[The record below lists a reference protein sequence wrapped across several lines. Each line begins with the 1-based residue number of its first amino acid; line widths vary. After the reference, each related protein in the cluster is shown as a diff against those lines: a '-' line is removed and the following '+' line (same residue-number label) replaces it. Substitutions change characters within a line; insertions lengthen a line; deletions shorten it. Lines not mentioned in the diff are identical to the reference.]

1 MTLLVIED
9 GTGITGA
16 NSWATV
22 EEADADAASALYP
35 EGWTDTLPTEQ
46 KEQALILAASMVSTG
61 PVWKYPPLTSTQG
74 LAVPLL
80 APVYDCRGAVVEI
93 PTQLALVKKTQIDLA
108 RQVLTGNPFPPP
120 AYGSATGG
128 GVIISESNS
137 VGSLSTS
144 VTYQEGTAKYVSPF
158 PPGSLRYLEQACLV
172 EPLPLP
178 AQGTRAR
185 SVLRTY

>member
-1 MTLLVIED
+1 MTLLVIES
-9 GTGITGA
+9 GIGVPGA

-22 EEADADAASALYP
+22 AEADADAASALYP
-35 EGWTDTLPTEQ
+35 EGWTDDLPVVQ
-46 KEQALILAASMVSTG
+46 KEQALILAASMISIG
-61 PVWKYPPLTSTQG
+61 PTWKYPPLTSTQG

-80 APVYDCRGAVVEI
+80 NPLDCRGTPVDV

-120 AYGSATGG
+120 AYGSRTGA

-144 VTYQEGTAKYVSPF
+144 VTYQEGTARYVHPF
-158 PPGSLRYLEQACLV
+158 PPGSLRYLEQYCLV
-172 EPLPLP
+172 EKQIVNP
-178 AQGTRAR
+178 AGTRAR
-185 SVLRTY
+185 TVMRTY

>member
-1 MTLLVIED
+1 MTLLVIE
-9 GTGITGA
+9 TGEGIPGA

-22 EEADADAASALYP
+22 AEADQDANSALYP
-35 EGWTDTLPTEQ
+35 EGWTDDLPVTQ
-46 KEQALILAASMVSTG
+46 KEQALILAASMVSSG
-61 PVWKYPPLTSTQG
+61 PTWKYPPLTSTQG

-80 APVYDCRGAVVEI
+80 NPLDCRGTPVDV

-120 AYGSATGG
+120 NYGSPTGA

-144 VTYQEGTAKYVSPF
+144 TTYQEGTAKPVGAF
-158 PPGSLRYLEQACLV
+158 PPGSLRYLEQYCLV
-172 EPLPLP
+172 EPLIVN
-178 AQGTRAR
+178 AAGTRAR
-185 SVLRTY
+185 QITRTY

>member
-9 GTGITGA
+9 GSGVTSA

-22 EEADADAASALYP
+22 AEADQDAASALYP
-35 EGWTDTLPTEQ
+35 EGWTDTLPAEQ
-46 KEQALILAASMVSTG
+46 KEQALILAASMVSYG

-80 APVYDCRGAVVEI
+80 DPVDCRGVPVDI

-108 RQVLTGNPFPPP
+108 RQVLAGNPFPPP
-120 AYGSATGG
+120 AYGTPTGA
-128 GVIISESNS
+128 GVILSESNS

-172 EPLPLP
+172 EPLPVNP
-178 AQGTRAR
+178 TGTRAR
-185 SVLRTY
+185 QVLRTY